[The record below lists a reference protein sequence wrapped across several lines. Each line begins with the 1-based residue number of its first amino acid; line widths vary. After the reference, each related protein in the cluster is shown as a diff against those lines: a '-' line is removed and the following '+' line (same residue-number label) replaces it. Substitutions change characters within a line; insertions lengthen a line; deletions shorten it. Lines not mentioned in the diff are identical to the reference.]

1 MKNSAKCRLWKTHE
15 KGFALIVTL
24 SLMIL
29 LTIIAVGLLSL
40 SSISLRATSGS
51 SAMSEA
57 RQNARMAMMLAL
69 GELQKYAGPDQRITA
84 AADIAGD
91 AAGFEISPGTVPL
104 NDKSINNIS
113 KGLSSL
119 QHGTRYWTGVWKNSS
134 TSTTPATEVYSKTP
148 SPLFVQWLISGNET
162 GQAVPA
168 TPATAVCSV
177 GSNGEVSDPKKA
189 VVLVGKKTAGE
200 STASL
205 SRYVAAPLVAISK
218 TVGTASKTSGRYGWW
233 IGDEGVKA
241 KINIQKTN
249 DDVTSYASLAAQR
262 RGWETVNG
270 LEDYPAPGS
279 SAHGSLSKIITLPE
293 AALLVSNAPT
303 SGDTA
308 LQTVFHSA
316 TADSK
321 GVIVDTLSGG
331 TKVDLSSILSG
342 GLPASSAVTSI
353 ANYPIKN
360 GNIVPRAGSIRT
372 MVAPK
377 WDTLKEF
384 YDRYQSLQGGA
395 LVVKAATSPSTVSI
409 APLITD
415 LRILMGVRFR
425 PVVAG
430 SSCKANACGKI
441 AIAIA
446 NPYSQPLRWDKDLE
460 FEIRNL
466 TPFPYPQPDGRDNRP
481 SRIWNLGGNSVFI
494 SSTEP
499 AVFNQTIF
507 RIRPSSLAPGE
518 ARAFTN
524 AGPSLRAVGTGT
536 QRLLVDLAPFGSA
549 NPLDSTKCVEL
560 DANGVYTSL
569 PPLDVRES
577 WQTTFVGLDMRLAG
591 SSSSAQPLRRIEGFD
606 LDNGYYGDNTRVI
619 SIEDCQKRPYPVGLM
634 CYSFQISQ
642 PGWDYLGEN
651 LMPTTYSMGQRAST
665 LRTFADFNLQA
676 TRISKPITSYNSPP
690 YFMES
695 NNGYGALG
703 DGQSPDT
710 GRAFAKNLETI
721 MPWGRYWTGSEKT
734 VLFSVPSQFTSLAQ
748 FQHADLTG
756 DDVAASLGH
765 QPGNAFANS
774 YATPFVKRALTVQP
788 RTDYVLLGAP
798 NHTGSNQTARNY
810 YDISYLL
817 NTAIWDSYFLSTV
830 SGSAANATPE
840 NPTLVRINPNVSSS
854 DLSDPVKCAT
864 QLLIDGAFN
873 VNCTDKN
880 AWKAFLASSKHFKH
894 KSDSGSSTNAAFPR
908 SLDQP
913 SPSANPPSGTAEDS
927 FAGFRRLSD
936 AELDA
941 LATEITKQVR
951 LRGPFVSL
959 SHFVNRA
966 LGDIRRTAALTRSGA
981 LQSAIDESG
990 ITINFAGTKKGL
1002 AGVNVNLDRVTL
1014 SERTN
1019 TSGQT
1024 GPSPDMDGND
1034 MAERPGDVDSDGNP
1048 VWAST
1053 SADNNFGS
1061 VASIIADRTML
1072 NSAKREQGYRSTGI
1086 PGWLTQADVLQVI
1099 GPSIT
1104 NRSDTFRIRAYG
1116 ESLDGSGNTLAKAYC
1131 EAIVQR
1137 VPDYVDPSN
1146 APSERGT
1153 SLTTPNKT
1161 YGRKFTISSFRWL
1174 SLQEI

>member
-1 MKNSAKCRLWKTHE
+1 
-15 KGFALIVTL
+15 
-24 SLMIL
+24 MIL
-29 LTIIAVGLLSL
+29 LTVIAVGLLSL

-69 GELQKYAGPDQRITA
+69 GELQKHAGPDQRITA
-84 AADIAGD
+84 TADIAGD
-91 AAGFEISPGTVPL
+91 AAGFEISPGTAPL

-119 QHGTRYWTGVWKNSS
+119 QNGTRYWTGVWKNSS

-148 SPLFVQWLISGNET
+148 SPLLVQWLISGNESGGSVQT
-162 GQAVPA
+162 DPSSSI
-168 TPATAVCSV
+168 CSV
-177 GSNGEVSDPKKA
+177 GSNGEIADPKKA
-189 VVLVGKKTAGE
+189 VVLVGRKSVGE
-200 STASL
+200 SSSNTL
-205 SRYVAAPLVAISK
+205 PRYVAAPLVSITAAK
-218 TVGTASKTSGRYGWW
+218 GTTTQTVGRYGWW

-241 KINIQKTN
+241 KINIPKTN
-249 DDVTSYASLAAQR
+249 DDTASYASLSAQR
-262 RGWETVNG
+262 RGWETVAG
-270 LEDYPAPGS
+270 LEDYPDPS
-279 SAHGSLSKIITLPE
+279 SAAHGSLSKIITLPE
-293 AALLVSNAPT
+293 AALLVSNSP
-303 SGDTA
+303 SGNVTP
-308 LQTVFHSA
+308 LQSVFHSA

-321 GVIVDTLSGG
+321 GVIADTLSGG
-331 TKVDLSSILSG
+331 TKVDLTSILSG
-342 GLPASSAVTSI
+342 GLPSSNAVPSI

-360 GNIVPRAGSIRT
+360 GNIVPRAGAIRT

-377 WDTLKEF
+377 WDALKEF
-384 YDRYQSLQGGA
+384 HDRNKSLQGGA
-395 LVVKAATSPSTVSI
+395 LVVKAATSVNTVSI
-409 APLITD
+409 APLVTD
-415 LRILMGVRFR
+415 LRILMGVKFR

-430 SSCKANACGKI
+430 SSYKANACGKI

-466 TPFPYPQPDGRDNRP
+466 TPSGNSP
-481 SRIWNLGGNSVFI
+481 SRIWNLGGNSVYI

-499 AVFNQTIF
+499 AVFNQAIF
-507 RIRPSSLAPGE
+507 RIRPAALAPGE

-524 AGPSLRAVGTGT
+524 AGATVRAVGTGT
-536 QRLLVDLAPFGSA
+536 QRFVVDLAPFGSA
-549 NPLDSTKCVEL
+549 NPGDFNKCVEL

-569 PPLDVRES
+569 PGLDVRES
-577 WQTTFVGLDMRLAG
+577 WQTTLIGLDMRLAG
-591 SSSSAQPLRRIEGFD
+591 SSSTAQPLRRIEGFD
-606 LDNGYYGDNTRVI
+606 LDNGYFGPNTRYI
-619 SIEDCQKRPYPVGLM
+619 SIADCKLRPNPVGLM

-642 PGWDYLGEN
+642 PGADYLP
-651 LMPTTYSMGQRAST
+651 LMPAGYQMGQRAST

-695 NNGYGALG
+695 NNGHAGLG
-703 DGQSPDT
+703 DGVTNAT
-710 GRAFAKNLETI
+710 GPAFTKNLDSI
-721 MPWGRYWTGSEKT
+721 MPWGRAWNGSEKT

-774 YATPFVKRALTVQP
+774 YATPFVKRSLTIQP

-798 NHTGSNQTARNY
+798 NHTGSNQKSRNY

-830 SGSAANATPE
+830 SGSASNGTPE
-840 NPTLVRINPNVSSS
+840 NPSLVRLNPNAASS
-854 DLSDPVKCAT
+854 DLSDPVKCAS

-880 AWKAFLASSKHFKH
+880 AWKAFLASSKHFRH
-894 KSDSGSSTNAAFPR
+894 KSDSGSSANAAFPR
-908 SLDQP
+908 SLEQP
-913 SPSANPPSGTAEDS
+913 GPSSTPPSGTAEDS
-927 FAGFRRLSD
+927 FSGFRRLSD

-966 LGDIRRTAALTRSGA
+966 LGDIRRNAALTRSGA

-990 ITINFAGTKKGL
+990 ITINFAGNKKGL
-1002 AGVNVNLDRVTL
+1002 AGIVANTDRVTL
-1014 SERTN
+1014 SDFENAPRA
-1019 TSGQT
+1019 
-1024 GPSPDMDGND
+1024 DMDGGD
-1034 MAERPGDVDSDGNP
+1034 RSERPGDVDADGNQ
-1048 VWAST
+1048 VWAATST
-1053 SADNNFGS
+1053 DNNFGT

-1072 NSAKREQGYRSTGI
+1072 NSAKNEQGYRSTGI

-1099 GPSIT
+1099 GPSIS
-1104 NRSDTFRIRAYG
+1104 NRSDTFRIRTYG
-1116 ESLDGSGNTLAKAYC
+1116 ESLDAAGNTLAKAYC

-1146 APSERGT
+1146 ASSDRG
-1153 SLTTPNKT
+1153 SALSTPNKT

>member
-1 MKNSAKCRLWKTHE
+1 MKNPKKSGRRLTRE
-15 KGFALIVTL
+15 RGFALVVTL

-29 LTIIAVGLLSL
+29 LTIIAVGMLSL
-40 SSISLRATSGS
+40 SSISIRATSGS

-57 RQNARMAMMLAL
+57 RQNARMAMILAL

-91 AAGFEISPGTVPL
+91 AAGFEISPGTAPL

-134 TSTTPATEVYSKTP
+134 TSTTPATELYSKTP

-162 GQAVPA
+162 GISVPT
-168 TPATAVCSV
+168 TPASPICSV

-218 TVGTASKTSGRYGWW
+218 TVGTTSKAAGRYGWW

-241 KINIQKTN
+241 KINIPKTN
-249 DDVTSYASLAAQR
+249 DDVTSYASLSAQR
-262 RGWETVNG
+262 RGWETVSG

-279 SAHGSLSKIITLPE
+279 SAHGSLPKIITLPE
-293 AALLVSNAPT
+293 AALLVANAPT
-303 SGDTA
+303 SGDTPM
-308 LQTVFHSA
+308 QSVFHSA

-331 TKVDLSSILSG
+331 TKVDLTSILSG
-342 GLPASSAVTSI
+342 GLPTSSAVTSI

-384 YDRYQSLQGGA
+384 HDRYQSLQGGA
-395 LVVKAATSPSTVSI
+395 LVVKAATSVNTVSI

-415 LRILMGVRFR
+415 LRILMGVRFK

-430 SSCKANACGKI
+430 SSYKANACGKI

-466 TPFPYPQPDGRDNRP
+466 TPSGNSP

-507 RIRPSSLAPGE
+507 RIKPSSLAPGE

-536 QRLLVDLAPFGSA
+536 QRFLVDLAPFGS
-549 NPLDSTKCVEL
+549 STPSDFKKCVEL
-560 DANGVYTSL
+560 DANGTYTSM
-569 PPLDVRES
+569 PALDVRES

-606 LDNGYYGDNTRVI
+606 LDNGYYQPNTRSYGI
-619 SIEDCQKRPYPVGLM
+619 ADCQQRPDPVPLM

-642 PGWDYLGEN
+642 PGADYLS
-651 LMPTTYSMGQRAST
+651 LMPGGYQLGQRAST
-665 LRTFADFNLQA
+665 MRTYADFNLQA
-676 TRISKPITSYNSPP
+676 TRISRPIASYNAPP

-695 NNGYGALG
+695 NNGFSQLP
-703 DGQSPDT
+703 DFPSGQT
-710 GRAFAKNLETI
+710 GPAFTKNLDTI
-721 MPWGRYWTGSEKT
+721 MPWGRAWNGSEKT

-756 DDVAASLGH
+756 DDVSASICH

-774 YATPFVKRALTVQP
+774 YATPFVKRALTIQP
-788 RTDYVLLGAP
+788 RTDYVLIGAP

-817 NTAIWDSYFLSTV
+817 NAAIWDSYFLSTV
-830 SGSAANATPE
+830 SGSASNSTPE
-840 NPTLVRINPNVSSS
+840 NPTLIRVNPNVTSS

-894 KSDSGSSTNAAFPR
+894 KSDSGSSANAAFPR

-913 SPSANPPSGTAEDS
+913 SPSSNPPSGTAEDS

-936 AELDA
+936 VELDA

-966 LGDIRRTAALTRSGA
+966 IGDIRRNAALTRSGA

-990 ITINFAGTKKGL
+990 ITINFAGNKKGL
-1002 AGVNVNLDRVTL
+1002 AGVTANTDRVTL
-1014 SERTN
+1014 SDFENAPRA
-1019 TSGQT
+1019 
-1024 GPSPDMDGND
+1024 DMDGGD
-1034 MAERPGDVDSDGNP
+1034 RAERPGDVDSDGNQI
-1048 VWAST
+1048 WAAT

-1061 VASIIADRTML
+1061 VASIVADRTLL
-1072 NSAKREQGYRSTGI
+1072 NSAKNEQGYRSTGI

-1116 ESLDGSGNTLAKAYC
+1116 ESLDASGNTLAKAYC